1 VKRPPLARER
11 REREGGHALT
21 KQPDVGPEP
30 EPAGGGRWGWFEG
43 QVLAAWHADGRMMS
57 LLEPFAYVDP
67 AGVRWEAAAGS
78 DVNGASIPRA
88 FWSVIGGP
96 FAGRFR
102 NASVVHDVACVER
115 TASSHD
121 VHWMFYEACRCGGVA
136 LVKAK
141 LMYYAVSHF
150 GPRWDLETTL
160 LVRAGEEEAVTQA
173 VDCSPLPPT
182 DADVAA
188 AVAYFASHDPPA
200 ESIPQLSFS

>member
-1 VKRPPLARER
+1 
-11 REREGGHALT
+11 
-21 KQPDVGPEP
+21 
-30 EPAGGGRWGWFEG
+30 
-43 QVLAAWHADGRMMS
+43 
-57 LLEPFAYVDP
+57 
-67 AGVRWEAAAGS
+67 
-78 DVNGASIPRA
+78 
-88 FWSVIGGP
+88 
-96 FAGRFR
+96 
-102 NASVVHDVACVER
+102 VVHDVACVER

-141 LMYYAVSHF
+141 LMYYAVAHF
-150 GPRWDLETTL
+150 GPRWDLEATL

-182 DADVAA
+182 AADVAA